1 VISSGP
7 IVRARVQ
14 LARPAGL
21 RQLLAFCVVGA
32 SGYVVNL
39 AVFSALLLLGSDYRL
54 AACGAFLVAVANN
67 YTWNRAW
74 TFDAR
79 GRAVASQ
86 ASRFFA
92 VSLVALGAS
101 FALLSLFVALGLGEI
116 PAQAAAI
123 VLATPVS
130 FFGNKVWS
138 FR

>member
-1 VISSGP
+1 VISTR
-7 IVRARVQ
+7 VHAARLE
-14 LARPAGL
+14 LARPAGF
-21 RQLLAFCVVGA
+21 RQLLAFCLVGA

-39 AVFSALLLLGSDYRL
+39 AVYTTLLVLGLDFRA

-79 GRAVASQ
+79 GRALVPQ
-86 ASRFFA
+86 AARFFA
-92 VSLVALGAS
+92 VSLLALGVS
-101 FALLSLFVALGLGEI
+101 LALLSLFVAIGVGEL
-116 PAQAAAI
+116 PAQAGAI

-130 FFGNKVWS
+130 FLGNKVWS